1 MNYDNN
7 GYNNYNGYPSNNYNN
22 YNQMPPMQDPM
33 QQMPPMNDPMQ
44 QMPQQPMMEQQP
56 MMQEQPM
63 MNNNMGGNL
72 YDFSNDLN
80 TNQFGY
86 GNNNMYN
93 QTPNK
98 KKKVPV
104 FALLEFLIIVFLCLI
119 IANDKGYIHIK
130 FLDNLIPA
138 KEKVEEEPTEEK
150 TEEPTPEKEPEEG
163 VVTDAKLVTELSLK
177 AYYVGNIGVDFSNLI
192 SPIFGNNT
200 KFEDLSENDKLQS
213 IVMGALTIEKA
224 YGELT
229 DKNEFN
235 EVFPDIAN
243 NKEYNDP
250 IKDFRVID
258 SIKIETTYKMIYG
271 ETLQNKSI
279 NTTCPL
285 IVYNEKYKKY
295 YLNPYCASGE
305 LNNSINQFVFKVTTK
320 GDDYYVYTAIATYK
334 KNPDGTY
341 TVYKDHKLTD
351 KYNDYTAE
359 EFTKFAIDST
369 NYKDFSKYKITFSK
383 KGEEY
388 AFKYIEKIEQEVSE
402 G

>member
-7 GYNNYNGYPSNNYNN
+7 GYNNYNGYPNNNFNN
-22 YNQMPPMQDPM
+22 YNQMPPMNDPM

-98 KKKVPV
+98 KKKVSV
-104 FALLEFLIIVFLCLI
+104 FALLELLIIVFLCLI
-119 IANDKGYIHIK
+119 IANDKGYIHIG

-138 KEKVEEEPTEEK
+138 KDKAPAEEETTPPKDEKEEEK
-150 TEEPTPEKEPEEG
+150 EKEKEEG
-163 VVTDAKLVTELSLK
+163 VVTDTNLVSEYSLR

-200 KFEDLSENDKLQS
+200 KYEDLSEDDKLQS
-213 IVMGALTIEKA
+213 IIMGALTIEKA
-224 YGELT
+224 YVELT
-229 DKNEFN
+229 DQNEFN
-235 EVFPDIAN
+235 EVFPDIAS
-243 NKEYNDP
+243 NKDYKDP
-250 IKDFRVID
+250 IKDIRAVD
-258 SIKIETTYKMIYG
+258 AVKIETTYKMIYG
-271 ETLQNKSI
+271 ETLKNRSVS
-279 NTTCPL
+279 TTCPI

-295 YLNPYCASGE
+295 YLNPYCSSGE
-305 LNNSINQFVFKVTTK
+305 LNNSINQFVYKITTT
-320 GDDYYVYTAIATYK
+320 GDDYYVYTAIATFK

-341 TVYKDHKLTD
+341 VVYKDHKLTE
-351 KYNDYTAE
+351 KYQDYTAE
-359 EFTKFAIDST
+359 EFAKFQIDST
-369 NYKDFSKYKITFSK
+369 NYKDFTKYKITFSK

-388 AFKYIEKIEQEVSE
+388 AFKSIEKIDK
-402 G
+402 